1 MEMFIAIAVF
11 IALYGFE
18 FHMAMK
24 REVIKS

>member
-24 REVIKS
+24 REVI